1 MLITRGTSLSRVY
14 ATCYPVAVTSLTGS
28 CNGSGSHADE
38 LESGNLEQERLA
50 KLLNALNNTV
60 IKQVLGRMAKIL
72 EVGEV
77 LLSRNTATQILQEL
91 VYQGEREPYGVRG
104 GILVVLF
111 NDRFGKV
118 HKMGRFPLD
127 SSTTS
132 TYHIHL
138 TLSENRN
145 FKVVWDNWVRK
156 VTGVEPAILL
166 STSFTLEKKKLY
178 RSSSS
183 LASM

>member
-14 ATCYPVAVTSLTGS
+14 ATCYPVAVTRYT
-28 CNGSGSHADE
+28 DDT
-38 LESGNLEQERLA
+38 ESTCSAVDNLENLLQERLT
-50 KLLNALNNTV
+50 KLLNALRSTV
-60 IKQVLGRMAKIL
+60 FKQVLLRMAKTL

-77 LLSRNTATQILQEL
+77 LLSRNTATQILQEI

-127 SSTTS
+127 SSTIS

-138 TLSENRN
+138 TLVENTN
-145 FKVVWDNWVRK
+145 FKVVWDNLVRK
-156 VTGVEPAILL
+156 MIGVEPAILL
-166 STSFTLEKKKLY
+166 SNSFTLEKKKLY

-183 LASM
+183 LASL

>member
-14 ATCYPVAVTSLTGS
+14 ATCYPVAVTSYTDG
-28 CNGSGSHADE
+28 DE
-38 LESGNLEQERLA
+38 LEESESVLEHLEQERLVQ
-50 KLLNALNNTV
+50 LINALRSTV
-60 IKQVLGRMAKIL
+60 LKQVLGRMAKIL

-77 LLSRNTATQILQEL
+77 LLSRSTAVQILQEL

-104 GILVVLF
+104 GVLVVLF

-138 TLSENRN
+138 TLVENRN
-145 FKVVWDNWVRK
+145 FKVVLDNLVRK
-156 VTGVEPAILL
+156 VTGLDPAVLL
-166 STSFTLEKKKLY
+166 ANTFSLEKKKLY

-183 LASM
+183 LESV